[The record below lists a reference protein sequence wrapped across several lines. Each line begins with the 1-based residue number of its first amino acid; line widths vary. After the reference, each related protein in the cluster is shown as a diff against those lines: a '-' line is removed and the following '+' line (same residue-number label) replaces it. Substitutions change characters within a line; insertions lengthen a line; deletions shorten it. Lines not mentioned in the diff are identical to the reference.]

1 MRWPWSNA
9 VEEARREAQR
19 EADEAR
25 KQAIGAAESHAHSMQ
40 RRIDSEHEKDE
51 AVEVTTV
58 LWEDLRRN
66 GWTELL
72 RQAWGGTPG

>member
-9 VEEARREAQR
+9 VEEAQREAQR

-25 KQAIGAAESHAHSMQ
+25 KQAIGSAEGHAHSVQ
-40 RRIDSEHEKDE
+40 RRIDSEQVKEE

>member
-1 MRWPWSNA
+1 MRWPWSSA
-9 VEEARREAQR
+9 VEEAQR
-19 EADEAR
+19 EADDAR
-25 KQAIGAAESHAHSMQ
+25 KQALGAAESHAHSVQ
-40 RRIDSEHEKDE
+40 RRIESEHVKEE

-66 GWTELL
+66 GWTEML

>member
-1 MRWPWSNA
+1 MRWPWSSA
-9 VEEARREAQR
+9 VEEAQR
-19 EADEAR
+19 EADDAR
-25 KQAIGAAESHAHSMQ
+25 KQAIGAAESHAHSVQ
-40 RRIDSEHEKDE
+40 RRIESEHVKEE

-66 GWTELL
+66 GWTEML

>member
-9 VEEARREAQR
+9 VEEAQR
-19 EADEAR
+19 EADDAR
-25 KQAIGAAESHAHSMQ
+25 KQALGAAESHAHSVQ
-40 RRIDSEHEKDE
+40 RRIESEHVKEE

-66 GWTELL
+66 GWTEML